1 MHGATVA
8 AWIAL
13 VGLVSTIPVVGQTIA
28 VRGDLAVDGRG
39 EVHRA
44 ALVVVQGDTI
54 AEFRSGEPPANAEVI
69 DLRGYTV
76 LPGLID
82 SHVHITA
89 HFESSDARSSESS
102 LWGAYN
108 ARQLLMSGFTT
119 VRSLGSPRFEDVDL
133 KNAIDEGRIPGP
145 RLLVSGRSL
154 ADADAPGVEGDA
166 VKNRTP
172 AADEA
177 MMRAAARARLDERV
191 DWLKVFATRSSRSG
205 GTATHSLEQLS
216 WAMDEA
222 RKAGVPVSTHAHAAE
237 GAKRAI
243 LAGTRTLEHGALL
256 DDTVLQLMVDRNVYY
271 SPNLYLGE
279 YYLAHG
285 ERFGHSKEALDW
297 TAKLLPTRTDV
308 FRKAV
313 ERGVPIIFS
322 TDANA
327 GWIWSGETAIE
338 FERRVAAGQ
347 SRKDAVVSATS
358 RAAEALLVD
367 DVGDLRA
374 GMKADL
380 IAVEGNP
387 LEDITALGRV
397 RFVMKDGV
405 VYKRPE

>member
-1 MHGATVA
+1 MHGANVA
-8 AWIAL
+8 VWIAL
-13 VGLVSTIPVVGQTIA
+13 VGLVSITPAVGQTIA
-28 VRGDLAVDGRG
+28 VRSDLAIDGRG

-44 ALVVVQGDTI
+44 TLVVVRGDTI
-54 AEFRSGEPPANAEVI
+54 HEFRSGEPPANAEVI

-89 HFESSDARSSESS
+89 HFEGSGARSSESA
-102 LWGAYN
+102 LWGAYS

-133 KNAIDEGRIPGP
+133 RNAINEGRIPGP

-154 ADADAPGVEGDA
+154 GDADAPGVEGDA
-166 VKNRTP
+166 VKKGTP

-205 GTATHSLEQLS
+205 GTATHSLEKLS

-256 DDTVLQLMVDRNVYY
+256 DDDVLELMVDRNVYY

-285 ERFGHSKEALDW
+285 ERFGYSKEALAW

-308 FRKAV
+308 FRRAV

-322 TDANA
+322 TDANS

-347 SRKDAVVSATS
+347 SLKDAVVSATS
-358 RAAEALLVD
+358 RAAEALLID

-380 IAVEGNP
+380 IAIEGNP

-405 VYKRPE
+405 VFKRPE